1 VSIKRY
7 LHPPYA
13 ILTVVDKIIN
23 EQRKKAIVVASIP
36 LFAGETNKF
45 VIQKGMNTSHPD
57 VIPDHSKYLSDLIN

>member
-45 VIQKGMNTSHPD
+45 VIP
-57 VIPDHSKYLSDLIN
+57 